1 MPLTPVDLD
10 HRPSTSQPAVVIAD
24 SPPTRVVV
32 QQRQR
37 LFREGISQLL
47 DAEPDIHVAAMVATD
62 TEMLAACQEHRPAAC
77 VVEADATDWD
87 AVRLVATIR
96 RVVPDLAVIGLTA
109 APQTAQA
116 LSRTHRSGM
125 RAVVCR
131 DVGMSGILAALRT
144 SSSSTARGRLTPSR
158 SALSAASP
166 PTMLTARELEIL
178 SLVAAGLT
186 STAVAGRLHISH
198 KTVENHKQR
207 IFAKF
212 GVQNQAH
219 AVSVAMRSGLMRPD
233 RIIDLAVGD

>member
-1 MPLTPVDLD
+1 MPRTPPYQAD
-10 HRPSTSQPAVVIAD
+10 HPSTSAAVVHIE
-24 SPPTRVVV
+24 SRTTRVVV

-47 DAEPDIHVAAMVATD
+47 EAEADIEVAAMVATD

-87 AVRLVATIR
+87 PVRLVAAMR
-96 RVVPDLAVIGLTA
+96 RAVPNLAVVGLTA
-109 APQTAQA
+109 LAPTAAA

-125 RAVVCR
+125 PAVVSR
-131 DVGMSGILAALRT
+131 DTGISGILAALRM
-144 SSSSTARGRLTPSR
+144 STTPSVR
-158 SALSAASP
+158 SRRAPRTPPPGPP
-166 PTMLTARELEIL
+166 PTALTARELEIL

-186 STAVAGRLHISH
+186 SAGVAGRLQISH

-207 IFAKF
+207 IFAKL

-219 AVSVAMRSGLMRPD
+219 AVSIAMRSGLMRPD
-233 RIIDLAVGD
+233 RIIGLAVGD